1 MRECTIHLDDA
12 GHPLDLHYTDSPDR
26 PVSAFLLLAHIPA
39 DPPGAVLLT
48 FGNSNMVGNLLM
60 TLYQRSVVEHPEL
73 AWTMEQ
79 VCRAIVT
86 MADAER
92 KDWPEDGKAGNA

>member
-1 MRECTIHLDDA
+1 MRECTIHLDDT

-26 PVSAFLLLAHIPA
+26 PVSAFLLLAHVPA

-48 FGNSNMVGNLLM
+48 FGNSGYVANLWM
-60 TLYQRSVVEHPEL
+60 TLWQRSVVENPAM

-79 VCRAIVT
+79 VSRAIVE

-92 KDWPEDGKAGNA
+92 KQWPVDERCGKA

>member
-1 MRECTIHLDDA
+1 MNEIILHLRDS
-12 GHPLDLHYTDSPDR
+12 HPIDLHCDGSPDR

-60 TLYQRSVVEHPEL
+60 TLYQRSVNEAPEM
-73 AWTMEQ
+73 AYVVEQ
-79 VCRAIVT
+79 VARGIVAF
-86 MADAER
+86 ADNAR
-92 KDWPEDGKAGNA
+92 KDWPEGTAGNA